1 MSTITFQCMSCEAD
15 FDVNV
20 TQLLERPT
28 AIKCSHCGARPTS
41 NRCHSF
47 AQALDDLLTA
57 MSALRSKVQFE
68 LNLDNDDLPP
78 PYGPTEGDA
87 ASGALGLVRSG
98 DEEDEDEDE
107 DADED
112 EDEDDE
118 DFEDEEDEDFE
129 DEEDD
134 DFDFD
139 DDEEE
144 EEFEE
149 EDEDSF

>member
-1 MSTITFQCMSCEAD
+1 MSTITFQCTSCEAD

-28 AIKCSHCGARPTS
+28 AIKCSHCSSRPSS

-78 PYGPTEGDA
+78 PYGPSDEEGA
-87 ASGALGLVRSG
+87 AGALGLVSSG
-98 DEEDEDEDE
+98 DE
-107 DADED
+107 DED

-118 DFEDEEDEDFE
+118 EFDEDEDEDFE
-129 DEEDD
+129 EEEDD

-139 DDEEE
+139 DDEDEDGDFEE
-144 EEFEE
+144 EE
-149 EDEDSF
+149 DDSF